1 MSTDSLFEH
10 FYFSRPDFLRGTE
23 AFHKVCR
30 NQVHP
35 HSRILEIGSGPT
47 NATSAILAGFGSVA
61 GIDISDEVFGNTDL
75 HEAKRFDGRV
85 IPYPDNS
92 FDYCVSDWVLEHV
105 EAPSQHFLEVSRVL
119 KPGGCYCFRTMNLW
133 HYVSF
138 TSRMLP
144 HSLHLLL
151 STRLRNLPEDAHDP
165 YPTYYRAN
173 THRRLTALARESNLF
188 VDQIDHMEPE
198 PSYGRRHAGLFF
210 PMMLYERIVNY
221 SEALAQFRV
230 TILGTMRKP

>member
-1 MSTDSLFEH
+1 VSTDSLFEH
-10 FYFSRPDFLRGTE
+10 FYFSRPDFIRGTE

-30 NQVHP
+30 NQVHAR
-35 HSRILEIGSGPT
+35 SRTLEIGSGPT
-47 NATSAILAGFGSVA
+47 NATSALLAGIGSIA
-61 GIDISDEVFGNTDL
+61 GIDISDEVLGNIHLD
-75 HEAKRFDGRV
+75 EAKRFDGRI

-105 EAPSQHFLEVSRVL
+105 EAPEQHFLEVARVL
-119 KPGGCYCFRTMNLW
+119 KPGGRYCFRTMNLW

-151 STRLRNLPEDAHDP
+151 STRLRNLPKDAHDP

-173 THRRLTALARESNLF
+173 THRRLAALAKGSNLI
-188 VDQIDHMEPE
+188 VDEIDHMEPE
-198 PSYGRRHAGLFF
+198 PSYGRRHAILFY
-210 PMMLYERIVNY
+210 PMMVYERIVNCA
-221 SEALAQFRV
+221 EAFANFRV
-230 TILGTMRKP
+230 TLLGTMRKP